1 MMKPYVFSVGVLLML
16 SFSLTGIHYLTADV
30 LRLFDV
36 RHARTIAFA
45 IGVAALV
52 ALVAAL
58 AWSVP
63 SRR

>member
-1 MMKPYVFSVGVLLML
+1 MKPYVFGIGVLLML
-16 SFSLTGIHYLTADV
+16 STSLTGIHCLTADV

-45 IGVAALV
+45 VGVVALV
-52 ALVAAL
+52 ALMAAL

-63 SRR
+63 PRR

>member
-1 MMKPYVFSVGVLLML
+1 MKPYVFSIGVLLML
-16 SFSLTGIHYLTADV
+16 SFSLTGIYCVAGDV

-36 RHARTIAFA
+36 RHARPIAFA
-45 IGVAALV
+45 IGIVAMI

-63 SRR
+63 PRG